1 VSGSL
6 FGSEGKLNE
15 LADIKAKLLRSA
27 RSEAHLKI
35 ANFKDFKNI
44 SELCLISEQYSQN
57 QFGTFILIGCLPLKG
72 RDILKN
78 KSDLRR
84 IVNLDEC
91 F

>member
-44 SELCLISEQYSQN
+44 SELSQSLISEQYSQKSVWN
-57 QFGTFILIGCLPLKG
+57 IYFNRLFTPQR
-72 RDILKN
+72 RDIPIK
-78 KSDLRR
+78 
-84 IVNLDEC
+84 
-91 F
+91 

>member
-35 ANFKDFKNI
+35 ANFKDFKKYFRIITKFNF
-44 SELCLISEQYSQN
+44 LNSQN
-57 QFGTFILIGCLPLKG
+57 QFGTFILIGCLPSKEG
-72 RDILKN
+72 YPQ
-78 KSDLRR
+78 
-84 IVNLDEC
+84 
-91 F
+91 

>member
-35 ANFKDFKNI
+35 AFKDFKNI
-44 SELCLISEQYSQN
+44 SELSQSLISEQYSQN
-57 QFGTFILIGCLPLKG
+57 QFGTFILIGCLPPKG
-72 RDILKN
+72 GI
-78 KSDLRR
+78 SQ
-84 IVNLDEC
+84 
-91 F
+91 